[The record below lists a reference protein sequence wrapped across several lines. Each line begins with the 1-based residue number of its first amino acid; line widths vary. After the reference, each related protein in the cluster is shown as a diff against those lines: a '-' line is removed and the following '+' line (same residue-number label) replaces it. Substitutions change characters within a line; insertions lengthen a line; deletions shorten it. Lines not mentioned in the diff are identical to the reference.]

1 MALRSSRAFLLILGN
16 VVVNAV
22 VVIVVV
28 PVVVDAI
35 VVVVV
40 VVEVVVV
47 VGLVVVLLLSLLL
60 LSTSSLVMA
69 LMTMLY
75 VMLSMMSLSCRYV
88 VAASR
93 FWRDVITTRDVTR
106 LKVVVNVLIVSSI
119 LFDDEASVALPA
131 GSKLPTRSGSS
142 SRSIFQMV
150 EDVDQV

>member
-1 MALRSSRAFLLILGN
+1 MILGN

-35 VVVVV
+35 VVVVVV

-106 LKVVVNVLIVSSI
+106 LKVVVNVLIISSM
-119 LFDDEASVALPA
+119 LFDDEASIALPT

-142 SRSIFQMV
+142 SRSMFQMV
-150 EDVDQV
+150 EDVDRV